1 MCQKF
6 HVTLKARAQYGH
18 VIQYTRSDI
27 VKYSPVKLEQG
38 ITFLFCHSYM
48 KCFMNLN
55 KELCYF
61 RDILINYLTTTL
73 KQPFEFFYP

>member
-6 HVTLKARAQYGH
+6 HVTLKARAQYGR

-38 ITFLFCHSYM
+38 ITFLFFKSVVCVA
-48 KCFMNLN
+48 K
-55 KELCYF
+55 
-61 RDILINYLTTTL
+61 TL
-73 KQPFEFFYP
+73 KVFGVFSAL